1 MSEQIETPEV
11 QENRKVDKSEEV
23 VVVSKVTLNYVLIAI
38 TFLMV
43 GILIGL
49 FGLGDGRDNID
60 VTINED
66 QLREVL
72 ISVLEDSEINFAGGA
87 SESGNERF
95 ALVDDDPYIGNEDA
109 PIVIVEFSDFFCS
122 FCKRHF
128 DQTLTPILE
137 NYGDYIRYV
146 YRDFAQLTAESQ
158 PAAAAAECADEQG
171 VFWDFHNDFFN
182 NQQSLGRDFYIATAE
197 KFELDIDAYT
207 ACLDENRYGEEVEFD
222 ILDGQ
227 LEGVRGTPGFFINGQ
242 FISGAQPYQLFE
254 RIIQRELNQAGISYS
269 VTDAPATDTESEDA
283 STEEEDADA

>member
-72 ISVLEDSEINFAGGA
+72 ISVLEDSEINFAGGT

-95 ALVDDDPYIGNEDA
+95 
-109 PIVIVEFSDFFCS
+109 CT
-122 FCKRHF
+122 C
-128 DQTLTPILE
+128 
-137 NYGDYIRYV
+137 
-146 YRDFAQLTAESQ
+146 
-158 PAAAAAECADEQG
+158 
-171 VFWDFHNDFFN
+171 
-182 NQQSLGRDFYIATAE
+182 
-197 KFELDIDAYT
+197 
-207 ACLDENRYGEEVEFD
+207 
-222 ILDGQ
+222 
-227 LEGVRGTPGFFINGQ
+227 
-242 FISGAQPYQLFE
+242 
-254 RIIQRELNQAGISYS
+254 
-269 VTDAPATDTESEDA
+269 
-283 STEEEDADA
+283 